1 MRTRAIVAAALAV
14 AVTTGAGALTGTP
27 AAPDGQGGAVGRL
40 APASPTG
47 DPVTVTLLTGDRVTV
62 TPMTDG
68 HRSTTIH
75 PAEGRQGIA
84 FLQQTDGDRLLVI
97 PSDIAPLVGESLDE
111 ALFDV
116 AGLAAAGEDRDT
128 VPVIVQ
134 QGGGSPAL
142 AAATAWQA
150 AGLTPERRLE
160 SVGAVAD
167 DVGAT
172 QGARLLGTLRAQDGN
187 EGARTADTPVIGRVW
202 LDAPAEALDADSA
215 PQIGAPQAWESGAT
229 GKGVQIAILDTGIDP
244 THPDLDENVVAT
256 KDFSGTGSVVDGNG
270 HGTHVASIA
279 AGSGDASEGENRGMA
294 PDADLMVGKVL
305 DDQGVSTMSVVIEGM
320 EWAAAHGA
328 DVVNLSLGFM
338 NSSDG
343 TDPASVAVDVLTK
356 QHGTLFVVAAGN
368 SGDHETISSPGTASS
383 ALTVGAVDDADQ
395 VTAFSSRGPRA
406 DGAIKPDIAA
416 PGDDIVAAR
425 ADGTTLGTVVD
436 AHHVAVGGTSMA
448 APHVAG
454 AAAAL
459 LQARPELTPAQARSA
474 LMGSADATGGT
485 AWEEGA
491 GRVFLPT
498 ALDQQVL
505 ANPASLSFGEFE
517 PPYTGSVSN
526 TVTYRNTGTKKVV
539 LRLAHS
545 ATGPGGD
552 PVEAVSLSKDRVVV
566 PANGTASVKVSAA
579 KAAGTIGRYSGAVV
593 ATGADGT
600 SVRTPFGWDKQPEL
614 FDLTVKQTGRDGE
627 PFDET
632 ASLGI
637 VDSARHAKF
646 QQSSAVEGADAAE
659 QTFEVPAGTYFLGSV
674 MMRHADDL
682 TVDQMVQTYASQV
695 VVNGDTTVTLDARE
709 ALPVS
714 FDVPRPAEQTALVL
728 DGTHVDEQG
737 GRFTTGI
744 SVDTGADA
752 YVTPTD
758 PVTVGTFD
766 HVTSTRLTEPGA
778 DAAPPS
784 YTYDLAFRQ
793 SPVAT
798 GTFAVEPADLATFT
812 TTYAE
817 PAREVTAS
825 LSWSG
830 RPDGRDT
837 GTALSNPVTP
847 GTRTE
852 YVNAAGVSWR
862 RSILYSSADGMPVG
876 QFGTG
881 ELSLEPG
888 SSTATTVG
896 SAPHSPAG
904 YRGLG
909 GDQLDILTDWSDSTG
924 NLGAGQGPDDVHLV
938 VRQDGQVVADER
950 TGWATVTVPS
960 SGADYEVTFDGT
972 RGSDRWYTGAVVSGE
987 WSFRA
992 EPGPARYT
1000 RHDLLDL
1007 RYDVAGIGPQGD
1019 APRTTQ
1025 ITVQAVGGDGASV
1038 TDLSWSADGGATWT
1052 KATLTDGVTT
1062 VDAPEGAST
1071 ISLRATASNTAGETA
1086 SETVQDAYLLR
1097 QAS

>member
-14 AVTTGAGALTGTP
+14 AVTTGAGALTGTL
-27 AAPDGQGGAVGRL
+27 ASPDGQGSTVGRS
-40 APASPTG
+40 APASSTG

-75 PAEGRQGIA
+75 PAEGRSGIA
-84 FLQQTDGDRLLVI
+84 FLQQTDEDRLLVI
-97 PSDIAPLVGESLDE
+97 PSDIAPLVGTSLDE

-116 AGLAAAGEDRDT
+116 AGLAATGEDRDT
-128 VPVIVQ
+128 VRVIVQ
-134 QGGGSPAL
+134 QGGGLTAL
-142 AAATAWQA
+142 ATATEWQA
-150 AGLTPERRLE
+150 AGLTPDRRLE

-167 DVGAT
+167 DVDAS
-172 QGARLLGTLRAQDGN
+172 QGAKLLGTLRAQDGN
-187 EGARTADTPVIGRVW
+187 EGARTADTPVIDRVW

-215 PQIGAPQAWESGAT
+215 PQIGAPQAWDSGAT
-229 GKGVQIAILDTGIDP
+229 GKGVRIAILDTGIDP

-256 KDFSGTGSVVDGNG
+256 KDFSGTGSVVDGTG

-305 DDQGVSTMSVVIEGM
+305 DDQSVGTMSAVIEGM
-320 EWAAAHGA
+320 EWAAAQGA

-338 NSSDG
+338 NASDG

-395 VTAFSSRGPRA
+395 VTGFSSRGPRA

-425 ADGTTLGTVVD
+425 ANGTALGTVVD
-436 AHHVAVGGTSMA
+436 AHHVADGGTSMA

-459 LQARPELTPAQARSA
+459 LQMRPELTATQARSV
-474 LMGSADATGGT
+474 LMGSSDTTGGT
-485 AWEEGA
+485 VWEEGA
-491 GRVFLPT
+491 GRVFVPR
-498 ALDQQVL
+498 ALDQELL
-505 ANPASLSFGEFE
+505 ASPASVSFGEFE
-517 PPYTGSVSN
+517 PPYKGALSK
-526 TVTYRNTGTKKVV
+526 TVTYRNTAARKVV
-539 LRLAHS
+539 LDLALS
-545 ATGPGGD
+545 ATGPDGD
-552 PVEAVSLSKDRVVV
+552 PVEAASLSKDRVTV
-566 PANGTASVKVSAA
+566 PANGTASVKVSVA
-579 KAAGTIGRYSGAVV
+579 KATGALGRYSGAVV
-593 ATGADGT
+593 ATGAGGT
-600 SVRTPFGWDKQPEL
+600 SVRTPVGWDKQPET
-614 FDLTVKQTGRDGE
+614 FDLTVKQVGRDGE
-627 PFDET
+627 PFDES
-632 ASLGI
+632 AYLGVI
-637 VDSARHAKF
+637 DSADHTRF
-646 QQSSAVEGADAAE
+646 QQSFPVEGTDAAE
-659 QTFEVPAGTYFLGSV
+659 TTFEVPAGTYFVGSV
-674 MMRHADDL
+674 MMGLADDL
-682 TVDQMVQTYASQV
+682 TVDQVVESYASQV
-695 VVNGDTTVTLDARE
+695 AVADDTTVTLDARE

-714 FDVPRPAEQTALVL
+714 FDVPRAAERTALVL
-728 DGTHVDEQG
+728 DGTHTDEE
-737 GRFTTGI
+737 GRAFATGI
-744 SVDTGADA
+744 SEVAGADV
-752 YVTPTD
+752 YVTATD

-766 HVTSTRLTEPGA
+766 HVTRARLAEPVAG
-778 DAAPPS
+778 AAPPS

-793 SPVAT
+793 APVTT
-798 GTFAVEPADLATFT
+798 GAFGVEPADLATFT
-812 TTYAE
+812 TTFAD
-817 PAREVTAS
+817 PARDVTAA

-830 RPDGRDT
+830 RPGGRDT
-837 GTALSNPVTP
+837 AAGLSSPVAP

-852 YVNAAGVSWR
+852 YVNAADVRWT
-862 RSILYSSADGMPVG
+862 RSILYSATDGTPVG
-876 QFGTG
+876 QFGTD

-904 YRGLG
+904 YRGLA
-909 GDQLDILTDWSDSTG
+909 GDQLDILTDWSDSAG
-924 NLGAGQGPDDVHLV
+924 SLGSDWGLDDVHLV
-938 VRQDGQVVADER
+938 VRQDGQVVADEN
-950 TGWATVTVPS
+950 TGWATVTVPP
-960 SGADYEVTFDGT
+960 SGAGYEVTFDGA
-972 RGSDRWYTGAVVSGE
+972 RGSDRWYTGAVVSGG

-992 EPGPARYT
+992 EPGPAPYT

-1007 RYDVAGIGPQGD
+1007 RYDVAGIGLQGR

-1025 ITVQAVGGDGASV
+1025 VTVHAVGGDGASV

-1052 KATLTDGVTT
+1052 KATLTDGVAT

-1071 ISLRATASNTAGETA
+1071 VSLRATASNTAGETA
-1086 SETVQDAYLLR
+1086 TETVKDAYLVR
-1097 QAS
+1097 QAP